1 MPTAATRR
9 DGSRRETL
17 AALALS
23 VLLHLLVVVAVVTQ
37 FVDAPPAP
45 EPEAAVEPIKVTIIP
60 PSPPPEKRFVRVPDS
75 PPATAKPAAN
85 APFESDRDSVA
96 ASELPP
102 EGLDAVPTTQGADF
116 PGLALRDIQYTEG
129 RTDIPSPESVQAAAQ
144 PVAEEEPAPRLDV
157 ETAPIARPTP
167 TPAPREEEKPV
178 ERAEPAVR
186 APGGYSPETRVT
198 RLRGSVTNR
207 GRSSVEAN
215 ATPLGRYKKMVSD
228 AIGSRWHYHVRDRMG
243 LLNLGTVE
251 VRFTVLPDGTVRAP
265 IVVSNTS
272 NESFAAVC
280 ITSVVNAE
288 IPPMPAE
295 VAKVLDNGRLEIDY
309 SFTILGN
316 R

>member
-1 MPTAATRR
+1 MPTVATCR

-23 VLLHLLVVVAVVTQ
+23 VLLHLLAITAVFLQ
-37 FVDAPPAP
+37 LSHAPPETVP
-45 EPEAAVEPIKVTIIP
+45 EEEPVRLTIVQP
-60 PSPPPEKRFVRVPDS
+60 PVPVEKRFVRLPET
-75 PPATAKPAAN
+75 PATPVAPDRET
-85 APFESDRDSVA
+85 PFESDRDSVA

-102 EGLDAVPTTQGADF
+102 EGTAPVPTTMGVDA
-116 PGLALRDIQYTEG
+116 PGLALRDMPYTEG
-129 RTDIPSPESVQAAAQ
+129 PTETPSSRAKPQ
-144 PVAEEEPAPRLDV
+144 PEPAEPAAEAVPTPRPEVDS
-157 ETAPIARPTP
+157 APIAKPTP
-167 TPAPREEEKPV
+167 PPREA
-178 ERAEPAVR
+178 ERPRERIDPAV
-186 APGGYSPETRVT
+186 ASPGGYSPETRVT
-198 RLRGSVTNR
+198 RLRGSVSNR
-207 GRSSVEAN
+207 GRSSVEAA

-228 AIGSRWHYHVRDRMG
+228 AIGSRWHYHVRHRMG
-243 LLNLGTVE
+243 LLDLGTVE
-251 VRFTVLPDGTVRAP
+251 VRFTVLPDGTVKAP
-265 IVVSNTS
+265 LVVSNTS